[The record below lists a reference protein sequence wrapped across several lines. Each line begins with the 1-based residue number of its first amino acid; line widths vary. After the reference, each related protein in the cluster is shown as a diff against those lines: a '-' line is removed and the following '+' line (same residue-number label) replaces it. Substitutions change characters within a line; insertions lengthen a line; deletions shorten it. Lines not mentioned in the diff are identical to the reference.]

1 MTQTATHAATR
12 TTTLPVRRPAR
23 RLAALA
29 LAWALAGCV
38 PSGLKPT
45 LAPRTPGD
53 DALAH
58 TTGGATHGAWPSP
71 DWVRQLGDPQLD
83 ALVDEALRQNPTL
96 QAAQARIGV
105 AQSQLQQFESLTGL
119 TATAGASLSK
129 AHVPRSGGTLNTTLN
144 GLPVSVPLVGESV
157 VSSSSLF
164 VGLNYQLDLWG
175 KNAAA
180 TRGLLSMRDAARVEA
195 EQARLTLSVAIV
207 TLYGELDRAY
217 ALRELLQQKRRA
229 SEQVEAV
236 LRERAARGIDNGYD
250 ADDAALKRGKLLEQI
265 ALTDEQIQLQKLQLG
280 VLSGRGPERGLSLA
294 RPKLA
299 PLADAPLPARLP
311 AGLLGRRPDIVA
323 ARLRVEAAYAAI
335 DGTRASFYPDVNLAA
350 LGGLFALT
358 PASLFR
364 HDALG
369 GSIGPAL
376 SLPIFDRSRLK
387 AKLGGDVANADMAL
401 ALYNQTVDAALGEV
415 ARQLTSLATLD
426 TLLKAQQQ
434 ALRAAQR
441 MVALAQDR
449 HRRGMGMRKDIDVAQ
464 LTLLDERAHVVE
476 LQARRRTLRVGLIG
490 ALGGGFDARPAS
502 SAPPGQAG
510 QPFAAASRPVA
521 AHDAQPD

>member
-1 MTQTATHAATR
+1 
-12 TTTLPVRRPAR
+12 
-23 RLAALA
+23 
-29 LAWALAGCV
+29 
-38 PSGLKPT
+38 
-45 LAPRTPGD
+45 
-53 DALAH
+53 
-58 TTGGATHGAWPSP
+58 
-71 DWVRQLGDPQLD
+71 
-83 ALVDEALRQNPTL
+83 
-96 QAAQARIGV
+96 
-105 AQSQLQQFESLTGL
+105 
-119 TATAGASLSK
+119 
-129 AHVPRSGGTLNTTLN
+129 
-144 GLPVSVPLVGESV
+144 
-157 VSSSSLF
+157 
-164 VGLNYQLDLWG
+164 
-175 KNAAA
+175 
-180 TRGLLSMRDAARVEA
+180 
-195 EQARLTLSVAIV
+195 
-207 TLYGELDRAY
+207 
-217 ALRELLQQKRRA
+217 
-229 SEQVEAV
+229 
-236 LRERAARGIDNGYD
+236 
-250 ADDAALKRGKLLEQI
+250 
-265 ALTDEQIQLQKLQLG
+265 
-280 VLSGRGPERGLSLA
+280 ERGLSLA

-311 AGLLGRRPDIVA
+311 AELLGRRPDIVA

-464 LTLLDERAHVVE
+464 LTLLDERA
-476 LQARRRTLRVGLIG
+476 
-490 ALGGGFDARPAS
+490 
-502 SAPPGQAG
+502 
-510 QPFAAASRPVA
+510 
-521 AHDAQPD
+521 

>member
-1 MTQTATHAATR
+1 
-12 TTTLPVRRPAR
+12 
-23 RLAALA
+23 
-29 LAWALAGCV
+29 
-38 PSGLKPT
+38 
-45 LAPRTPGD
+45 
-53 DALAH
+53 
-58 TTGGATHGAWPSP
+58 
-71 DWVRQLGDPQLD
+71 
-83 ALVDEALRQNPTL
+83 
-96 QAAQARIGV
+96 
-105 AQSQLQQFESLTGL
+105 
-119 TATAGASLSK
+119 
-129 AHVPRSGGTLNTTLN
+129 
-144 GLPVSVPLVGESV
+144 
-157 VSSSSLF
+157 
-164 VGLNYQLDLWG
+164 
-175 KNAAA
+175 
-180 TRGLLSMRDAARVEA
+180 
-195 EQARLTLSVAIV
+195 
-207 TLYGELDRAY
+207 
-217 ALRELLQQKRRA
+217 
-229 SEQVEAV
+229 
-236 LRERAARGIDNGYD
+236 
-250 ADDAALKRGKLLEQI
+250 
-265 ALTDEQIQLQKLQLG
+265 
-280 VLSGRGPERGLSLA
+280 A

-464 LTLLDERAHVVE
+464 L
-476 LQARRRTLRVGLIG
+476 
-490 ALGGGFDARPAS
+490 
-502 SAPPGQAG
+502 
-510 QPFAAASRPVA
+510 
-521 AHDAQPD
+521 

>member
-1 MTQTATHAATR
+1 
-12 TTTLPVRRPAR
+12 
-23 RLAALA
+23 
-29 LAWALAGCV
+29 
-38 PSGLKPT
+38 
-45 LAPRTPGD
+45 
-53 DALAH
+53 
-58 TTGGATHGAWPSP
+58 
-71 DWVRQLGDPQLD
+71 
-83 ALVDEALRQNPTL
+83 
-96 QAAQARIGV
+96 
-105 AQSQLQQFESLTGL
+105 
-119 TATAGASLSK
+119 
-129 AHVPRSGGTLNTTLN
+129 
-144 GLPVSVPLVGESV
+144 
-157 VSSSSLF
+157 
-164 VGLNYQLDLWG
+164 
-175 KNAAA
+175 
-180 TRGLLSMRDAARVEA
+180 
-195 EQARLTLSVAIV
+195 
-207 TLYGELDRAY
+207 
-217 ALRELLQQKRRA
+217 
-229 SEQVEAV
+229 
-236 LRERAARGIDNGYD
+236 
-250 ADDAALKRGKLLEQI
+250 
-265 ALTDEQIQLQKLQLG
+265 
-280 VLSGRGPERGLSLA
+280 
-294 RPKLA
+294 
-299 PLADAPLPARLP
+299 PLPARLP
-311 AGLLGRRPDIVA
+311 AELLGRRPDIVA

-490 ALGGGFDARPAS
+490 ALGGGFDAR
-502 SAPPGQAG
+502 
-510 QPFAAASRPVA
+510 
-521 AHDAQPD
+521 

>member
-1 MTQTATHAATR
+1 MYTRDSTETEHRSAPRRAAAAPGPVRSAPAGATDITHATILNDTATDTARAKAPTDPAVSDGAPASGHGLPASPETAAT
-12 TTTLPVRRPAR
+12 LAAR
-23 RLAALA
+23 RATRRRRFAWFFGVLAIVALGAALY
-29 LAWALAGCV
+29 WFIVGRF
-38 PSGLKPT
+38 SEET
-45 LAPRTPGD
+45 D
-53 DALAH
+53 DAYVAGNVVQIAAQIQGTVTDVLVAD
-58 TTGGATHGAWPSP
+58 TQQVKAG
-71 DWVRQLGDPQLD
+71 Q
-83 ALVDEALRQNPTL
+83 ALV
-96 QAAQARIGV
+96 
-105 AQSQLQQFESLTGL
+105 
-119 TATAGASLSK
+119 
-129 AHVPRSGGTLNTTLN
+129 
-144 GLPVSVPLVGESV
+144 
-157 VSSSSLF
+157 
-164 VGLNYQLDLWG
+164 
-175 KNAAA
+175 
-180 TRGLLSMRDAARVEA
+180 
-195 EQARLTLSVAIV
+195 RL
-207 TLYGELDRAY
+207 
-217 ALRELLQQKRRA
+217 
-229 SEQVEAV
+229 
-236 LRERAARGIDNGYD
+236 
-250 ADDAALKRGKLLEQI
+250 DDA
-265 ALTDEQIQLQKLQLG
+265 
-280 VLSGRGPERGLSLA
+280 
-294 RPKLA
+294 
-299 PLADAPLPARLP
+299 
-311 AGLLGRRPDIVA
+311 
-323 ARLRVEAAYAAI
+323 EAAYAAI

-502 SAPPGQAG
+502 GAPPAQAG